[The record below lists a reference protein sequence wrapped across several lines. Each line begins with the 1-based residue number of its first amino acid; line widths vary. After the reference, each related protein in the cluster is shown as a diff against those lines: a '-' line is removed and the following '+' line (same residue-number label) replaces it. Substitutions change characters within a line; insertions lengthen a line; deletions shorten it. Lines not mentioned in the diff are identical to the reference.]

1 MVVGVDVEGRKI
13 LIKNV
18 KELSKNY
25 SYHVYSLR
33 AIKGIIF
40 EEYFKIFGNLCQI
53 LEYNTRVIE
62 YPVPKHVFKNI
73 NDKKIYIQ
81 KITIFAT
88 VQQIWKKERSSIKIN
103 RFFWNNY
110 HDKILMIPEA
120 KEKNFQK
127 AEECI

>member
-1 MVVGVDVEGRKI
+1 M
-13 LIKNV
+13 NV

-33 AIKGIIF
+33 AIKDIIF

-53 LEYNTRVIE
+53 LEYNTRVME
-62 YPVPKHVFKNI
+62 YPMYQNHVFKNI

-110 HDKILMIPEA
+110 HNKILMIPEA
-120 KEKNFQK
+120 KEKNFHK
-127 AEECI
+127 IRSYIFI